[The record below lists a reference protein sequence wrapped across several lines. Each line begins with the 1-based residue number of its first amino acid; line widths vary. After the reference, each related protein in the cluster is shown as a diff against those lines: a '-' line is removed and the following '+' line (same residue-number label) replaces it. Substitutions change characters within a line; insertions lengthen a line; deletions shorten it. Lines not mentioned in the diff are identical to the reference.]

1 MGRRWGNENDESNK
15 RNSIAR
21 KENRGPLSRHWG
33 RPRGVKGALRMDM
46 CVRVRRG
53 LVVAGLLVG
62 GILALAAALDAPARA
77 EAVLTTSSIVVE
89 GNRRVEA
96 DTVRS
101 YFKVAPGERLDA
113 AKIDAALKAL
123 YGTGLF
129 QDVRISQ
136 SGGKLIVTVVEA
148 PVINKIAFEGNRRLK
163 DEQMLQEIQSKERG
177 ALSRATVQADV
188 QRIIEIYQRNGR
200 FDVTVAPKIIDR
212 PNNRVDLVFE
222 INEGEKTGIK
232 SIVFVGNNAYSAWR
246 LKEVIKTSESTLLS
260 FLQTT
265 DVYDADRIEADR
277 DLIRRFYLKHG
288 YADVQV
294 VSAIGVYDPAKK
306 GFIVTFTIEEGAP
319 YHFGAVDIQSNVR
332 AVSGDSLRPVLRMA
346 AGQIYNGEAVEKTVE
361 DMTIELA
368 RRGYPFGQVR
378 PRGDR
383 NPSART
389 IGVLF
394 VVDEGT
400 RAYIERI
407 NIRGNYRTRD
417 YVIRREFDINEGD
430 PYNRALID
438 RAERRIKNL
447 NYFKNVKIT
456 NEPGSAPDRVVI
468 NVDVEEQPT
477 GDFAIQGGYS
487 TANGWLAEVS
497 VTERNLLGTGRF
509 AKGSVTYG
517 QFIRAVELSYAE
529 PYFLD
534 YRSSMGI
541 DLFAKQTLASSFL
554 SYGTETYGGTLKW
567 GLPLRED
574 LALQLRY
581 SAFEQK
587 ITLPSS
593 LNSCNNIN
601 PDLSSTFPVPNAIGV
616 PFSPFP
622 AGTGSCFA
630 VAQASLPV
638 RVELAQGATL
648 TSSVGYGLV
657 YNSLDNNKLP
667 TSGILVNFGQDFA
680 GVGGDEAYL
689 RSSVDVR
696 AYYEVVSD
704 LVSLLHLQGGDIVGF
719 QKCPIQNGCAGNGY
733 VRLLDDFKLGPNLVR
748 GFEPAGIGPRDIT
761 PGTTNDALGGTK
773 YWGASFEIQYPLYFL
788 PKDSGFRGAI
798 FVDSGSVWGYRGE
811 TANPATGEINGVITS
826 TNPGTT
832 PPTVGKFFCQ
842 CALQFADTPAVRAS
856 AGASI
861 IWDSPF
867 GPLRFDIAYPFLRQ
881 SYDRTQIFSF
891 GGGTRF

>member
-1 MGRRWGNENDESNK
+1 MNMW
-15 RNSIAR
+15 
-21 KENRGPLSRHWG
+21 
-33 RPRGVKGALRMDM
+33 
-46 CVRVRRG
+46 VRVNRG
-53 LVVAGLLVG
+53 LVVAGLLLAVG
-62 GILALAAALDAPARA
+62 VVGMPAGATFAAPA
-77 EAVLTTSSIVVE
+77 ETTFSASNIVVE

-101 YFKVAPGERLDA
+101 YFKLAPGERLDA
-113 AKIDAALKAL
+113 AKIDAALKTL

-129 QDVRISQ
+129 QDVRITQ
-136 SGGKLIVTVVEA
+136 SGGKIIVTVVEA
-148 PVINKIAFEGNRRLK
+148 SVINKIGFEGNHRLK
-163 DEQMLQEIQSKERG
+163 DEQLMQEIQSRERG
-177 ALSRATVQADV
+177 ALSRAAVQADV

-200 FDVTVAPKIIDR
+200 FDITVLPKIIDR

-232 SIVFVGNNAYSAWR
+232 SIVFVGNNSYSAWR
-246 LKEVIKTSESTLLS
+246 LKEVIKTAESTFLS

-265 DVYDADRIEADR
+265 DVYDPDRIEADR

-294 VSAIGVYDPAKK
+294 VSATGVYDPVKK
-306 GFIVTFTIEEGAP
+306 GFVVTFTIEEGP
-319 YHFGAVDIQSNVR
+319 LYHFGAVDIQSNVR
-332 AVSGDSLRPVLRMA
+332 AVDAQALRPILRMR
-346 AGQIYNGEAVEKTVE
+346 AGGIYNGEAVEKSVE
-361 DMTIELA
+361 EMTIELA
-368 RRGYPFGQVR
+368 RRGYPFGTVR

-394 VVDEGT
+394 VLDEGT

-438 RAERRIKNL
+438 RAERRVKNL
-447 NYFKNVKIT
+447 NYFKNVKVT

-477 GDFAIQGGYS
+477 GDFSIQGGYS

-497 VTERNLLGTGRF
+497 VTERNLLGTGRYVR
-509 AKGSVTYG
+509 GGVTYG
-517 QFIRAVELSYAE
+517 QYVRGVEFSYAE

-534 YRSSMGI
+534 YRSSIGV
-541 DLFAKQTLASSFL
+541 DLFARQTLASSYL

-581 SAFEQK
+581 SAFVQK

-593 LNSCNNIN
+593 LDDCNNIN
-601 PDLSSTFPVPNAIGV
+601 PNFATTFPTPAAINADAAQTGGQNY
-616 PFSPFP
+616 
-622 AGTGSCFA
+622 GTTPISCFA
-630 VAQASLPV
+630 SGQASLPV
-638 RVELAQGATL
+638 RVELAQGSEL
-648 TSSVGYGLV
+648 TSMPGYGLV

-667 TSGILVNFGQDFA
+667 TSGVFINFGQDFA
-680 GVGGDEAYL
+680 GAGGDVFYL
-689 RSSVDVR
+689 RSTFDMR
-696 AYYEVVSD
+696 AYYEVVPD
-704 LVSLLHLQGGDIVGF
+704 LVSMLHLQGGDMLGL
-719 QKCPIQNGCAGNGY
+719 KNCPTANTCASGSGY
-733 VRLLDDFKLGPNLVR
+733 VRMLDDFKMGPNLVR
-748 GFEPAGIGPRDIT
+748 GFQPAGLGPRDIT
-761 PGTTNDALGGTK
+761 LGTTNDNIGGTM
-773 YWGASFEIQYPLYFL
+773 YWGASLEFQYPFYFL
-788 PKDSGFRGAI
+788 PKDTGLRGAV

-811 TANPATGEINGVITS
+811 TQNPATGEINGVITP
-826 TNPGTT
+826 TILPPPGA
-832 PPTVGKFFCQ
+832 PFVCQ
-842 CALQFADTPAVRAS
+842 CGMQYADTPAVRAS

-867 GPLRFDIAYPFLRQ
+867 GPLRFDFAYPFLKQ
-881 SYDRTQIFSF
+881 PYDRTQFFAF
-891 GGGTRF
+891 GGGTKF

>member
-1 MGRRWGNENDESNK
+1 MG
-15 RNSIAR
+15 I
-21 KENRGPLSRHWG
+21 
-33 RPRGVKGALRMDM
+33 

-53 LVVAGLLVG
+53 LAVTGLLLGAV
-62 GILALAAALDAPARA
+62 LALSAALGAPARA
-77 EAVLTTSSIVVE
+77 ETVLTASSIVVE

-101 YFKVAPGERLDA
+101 YFKVAPGEHLDA

-148 PVINKIAFEGNRRLK
+148 PVVNKIAFEGNHRLK
-163 DEQMLQEIQSKERG
+163 DEQLLQEIQSKERG
-177 ALSRATVQADV
+177 ALSRAAVQADV
-188 QRIIEIYQRNGR
+188 QRILEIYQRNGR
-200 FDVTVAPKIIDR
+200 FDVSVVPKIIDR

-232 SIVFVGNNAYSAWR
+232 SLVFVGNNAYSAWR
-246 LKEVIKTSESTLLS
+246 LKEVIKTSESTFLS

-265 DVYDADRIEADR
+265 DVYDPDRIEADR

-294 VSAIGVYDPAKK
+294 VSATGVYDPTKK
-306 GFIVTFTIEEGAP
+306 GFIVTFTIEEGAL

-332 AVSGDSLRPVLRMA
+332 LVSGQSLRRVLRMA
-346 AGQIYNGEAVEKTVE
+346 AGQVYNGEAVEKTVE

-430 PYNRALID
+430 PYNRALVD

-477 GDFAIQGGYS
+477 GDFSVQGGYS

-497 VTERNLLGTGRF
+497 VTERNLLGTGRY
-509 AKGSVTYG
+509 ARGAVTYG
-517 QFIRAVELSYAE
+517 QFVRAIELSYAE

-534 YRSSMGI
+534 YRSSLGV
-541 DLFAKQTLASSFL
+541 DLFAKQTLASSYL
-554 SYGTETYGGTLKW
+554 SYGTESYGGTLKW

-587 ITLPSS
+587 ITLPST
-593 LNSCNNIN
+593 LDSCNNIN
-601 PDLSSTFPVPNAIGV
+601 PDLSTTFPVPNAIGV
-616 PFSPFP
+616 GATPVFP
-622 AGTGSCFA
+622 IGTTSCFA
-630 VAQASLPV
+630 LGQASLPV
-638 RVELAQGATL
+638 RVELVQGATL
-648 TSSVGYGLV
+648 TSSVGYGLS

-667 TSGILVNFGQDFA
+667 TSGVYVGFGQDFA
-680 GVGGDEAYL
+680 GVGGDVSYL
-689 RSSVDVR
+689 RTTVDVR
-696 AYYEVVSD
+696 AYYEVISD
-704 LVSLLHLQGGDIVGF
+704 LVSMLHLQGGDMIGF
-719 QKCPIQNGCAGNGY
+719 KSCPIANSCAGSGY
-733 VRLLDDFKLGPNLVR
+733 VRLLDDFKMGPNLVR
-748 GFEPAGIGPRDIT
+748 GFQPAGIGPRDIT
-761 PGTTNDALGGTK
+761 PGTTNDALGGTM
-773 YWGASFEIQYPLYFL
+773 YWGASFEMQYPLYFL

-811 TANPATGEINGVITS
+811 NANPATGEINGFVTG
-826 TNPGTT
+826 TNPTTAMTGT
-832 PPTVGKFFCQ
+832 FFCQ
-842 CALQFADTPAVRAS
+842 CGLQFVDTPAVRAS

-867 GPLRFDIAYPFLRQ
+867 GPLRFDFAYPFLKQ
-881 SYDRTQIFSF
+881 SYDRTQFFSF
-891 GGGTRF
+891 GGGTKF